1 MIKDR
6 LGQLEQEGPVLK
18 LNREKE
24 FIYWLTRCPGVGA
37 VTVKK
42 AGERAG
48 GFENV
53 YYIEG
58 TELRRMGILRSEK
71 QCLQFDRWKK

>member
-1 MIKDR
+1 MGMIKDR

-53 YYIEG
+53 YYIE
-58 TELRRMGILRSEK
+58 
-71 QCLQFDRWKK
+71 